1 MRSEGDEAAGQVEA
15 AGAEQPVAA
24 ESGGTIEMREGY
36 VRLLT
41 WILRIVVIGVA
52 VWLVGTP
59 LRSGA
64 ATFLV

>member
-1 MRSEGDEAAGQVEA
+1 MRPQGDEAAGQVEA

-24 ESGGTIEMREGY
+24 ESGDTIEMREGY
-36 VRLLT
+36 GRLLT

-52 VWLVGTP
+52 MWLIGTP

-64 ATFLV
+64 AVLLA